1 MINCINKEEYNKSIT
16 QQDYILMSSVWYPV
30 IEIELYNNCYDE
42 GNIIGSCTAKEVRLK
57 IDYTENLEEEF
68 ELYCGTEN
76 EILKIGNF
84 IIVESKI
91 VDNGFSIE
99 LLAYDYMIK
108 SNIEYK
114 TSLDY
119 KSNKVKII
127 DVLNEALE
135 QSNILLDT
143 KISTFPNSN
152 FIVDSN
158 QFENGTQC
166 RQVITAVAQIS
177 GQIAVINSNNKLEF
191 INLNKQ
197 NPCYTI
203 KANMY
208 TEIDRKRKTN
218 AINTVVLGSSTIEGE
233 NITKKDPQITPE
245 KENVIAIFDNPFAY
259 SQEKRQLLINELYNT
274 LVGFTYIAYN
284 FDEAQGIPFLE
295 IGDKILIEDTKGVK
309 YESYILRFSYK
320 KRIESSY
327 SAPSLINSE
336 VKYKTLDSDIIKWK
350 HTEIKVDKAT
360 QQITAIAKEQTEHSK
375 RIANLEINKDEI
387 NLKVE
392 QSLKST
398 TVYFA
403 LGDSRTVA
411 PTVGWTE
418 QAPQND
424 GSKYMWQKT
433 VAVHNDGTKK
443 ESVTCISGANGKD
456 GQNGAIG
463 PQGPS
468 GQDGSNGKSAYQ
480 IWLEAGNKGTQQDY
494 LNSLKGQKGDKGD
507 TGSQG
512 IQGIPGKNGI
522 NGTNGKTTYF
532 HIKYSAVAKP
542 TTSSQMTET
551 PNTYIGTYVD
561 FVQVDS
567 TDPAKYT
574 WSRFEGIQG
583 ATGAQGIPGKNG
595 ANGQTS
601 YLHIAYANSS
611 DGVKNFSTTDS
622 VGKLYIG
629 QYTDFIQ
636 ADSTDPKKYQWT
648 LIKGDKGATGAQGPQ
663 GPQGL
668 PGKNGLDG
676 AAGPKGDIGPIGP
689 QGQEGKPG
697 KDGIGISKIEEEYYI
712 SSSKDKLE
720 DGEWKSSQD
729 TWQKGR
735 YIFFR
740 SKVTWEDGNITYT
753 DPILYTGLNDSLN
766 KSENAN
772 DIANNT
778 NNKVDNISGQVENIE
793 KQSNELKI
801 QIDGLTNNFITSGGS
816 NILENSSGQFKNKK
830 WFNING
836 DIGNIKSITNT
847 EIIKNYIAKHA
858 FILQKAEVKQEKNV
872 INDFYN
878 FSFKYKKLNNLSNVK
893 IRINGVE
900 FNLTSLDY
908 KEEEVVL
915 VVNTNIIKIELISD
929 TNNSCI
935 IGDMMLSKGVIKQ
948 VYSINA
954 NESITSTTR
963 ISDVIEV
970 NSSVAE
976 TKTEMG
982 ADGFRITNANNNEIT
997 SEFTKNG
1004 TKTREIIAERGNLSG
1019 LVIQKVSSQIW
1030 FS

>member
-403 LGDSRTVA
+403 LGSSRTVA
-411 PTVGWTE
+411 PSSGWTE

-433 VAVHNDGTKK
+433 ISVQNDGTKK
-443 ESVTCISGANGKD
+443 ESVTCISGADGKD
-456 GQNGAIG
+456 G
-463 PQGPS
+463 
-468 GQDGSNGKSAYQ
+468 
-480 IWLEAGNKGTQQDY
+480 T
-494 LNSLKGQKGDKGD
+494 
-507 TGSQG
+507 
-512 IQGIPGKNGI
+512 
-522 NGTNGKTTYF
+522 
-532 HIKYSAVAKP
+532 
-542 TTSSQMTET
+542 
-551 PNTYIGTYVD
+551 
-561 FVQVDS
+561 
-567 TDPAKYT
+567 
-574 WSRFEGIQG
+574 
-583 ATGAQGIPGKNG
+583 
-595 ANGQTS
+595 
-601 YLHIAYANSS
+601 
-611 DGVKNFSTTDS
+611 
-622 VGKLYIG
+622 
-629 QYTDFIQ
+629 
-636 ADSTDPKKYQWT
+636 
-648 LIKGDKGATGAQGPQ
+648 QGPQ
-663 GPQGL
+663 GPQGPKGEQGL

-676 AAGPKGDIGPIGP
+676 AKGDKGETGPKGDVGP
-689 QGQEGKPG
+689 QGLPGKDGTNGTNG
-697 KDGIGISKIEEEYYI
+697 KDGIGIKSVDILYYLSA
-712 SSSKDKLE
+712 SSSTLTGGAWTTIAPTWINGKYMWTKQKTTYTNETFKESNPICISGQKGDTGANGATGSPGKDGKGIKIIKEQYYLSTSE
-720 DGEWKSSQD
+720 TAQVGGEWKDTQD
-729 TWQKGR
+729 EWEKGKFIWTRNVITW
-735 YIFFR
+735 
-740 SKVTWEDGNITYT
+740 T
-753 DPILYTGLNDSLN
+753 DNTTTLTTPVLANGMND
-766 KSENAN
+766 A
-772 DIANNT
+772 
-778 NNKVDNISGQVENIE
+778 
-793 KQSNELKI
+793 
-801 QIDGLTNNFITSGGS
+801 
-816 NILENSSGQFKNKK
+816 LENSNDAKEEA
-830 WFNING
+830 
-836 DIGNIKSITNT
+836 IK
-847 EIIKNYIAKHA
+847 IKESVAN
-858 FILQKAEVKQEKNV
+858 LEVKSNQINASVQTIEKTVNDGLASTNED
-872 INDFYN
+872 IN
-878 FSFKYKKLNNLSNVK
+878 KLTKRVDAAMTDEQVK
-893 IRINGVE
+893 LEIQKELANGVDKVTTKTGFT
-900 FNLTSLDY
+900 FNEEGLNISKTGSEMETKITENGMTVYRD
-908 KEEEVVL
+908 KEAML
-915 VVNTNIIKIELISD
+915 VANNHGVEAVNLHAKTYF
-929 TNNSCI
+929 I
-935 IGDMMLSKGVIKQ
+935 IGETSRFEDYQ
-948 VYSINA
+948 VNGKARTGCFWIGATNPRSVNKRR
-954 NESITSTTR
+954 NE
-963 ISDVIEV
+963 
-970 NSSVAE
+970 
-976 TKTEMG
+976 
-982 ADGFRITNANNNEIT
+982 
-997 SEFTKNG
+997 
-1004 TKTREIIAERGNLSG
+1004 
-1019 LVIQKVSSQIW
+1019 
-1030 FS
+1030 

>member
-16 QQDYILMSSVWYPV
+16 QQDYILMGGVWYPV

-259 SQEKRQLLINELYNT
+259 SQKKRELLINELYNT
-274 LVGFTYIAYN
+274 LVGFKYIAYN

-295 IGDKILIEDTKGVK
+295 LGDKILIEDTKGVK

-360 QQITAIAKEQTEHSK
+360 QQITAITKEQTEHSK

-411 PTVGWTE
+411 PSVGWTE

-433 VAVHNDGTKK
+433 VSVQNDGTKK

-463 PQGPS
+463 PQGP
-468 GQDGSNGKSAYQ
+468 
-480 IWLEAGNKGTQQDY
+480 KG
-494 LNSLKGQKGDKGD
+494 
-507 TGSQG
+507 
-512 IQGIPGKNGI
+512 
-522 NGTNGKTTYF
+522 
-532 HIKYSAVAKP
+532 
-542 TTSSQMTET
+542 E
-551 PNTYIGTYVD
+551 
-561 FVQVDS
+561 
-567 TDPAKYT
+567 
-574 WSRFEGIQG
+574 
-583 ATGAQGIPGKNG
+583 
-595 ANGQTS
+595 
-601 YLHIAYANSS
+601 
-611 DGVKNFSTTDS
+611 
-622 VGKLYIG
+622 
-629 QYTDFIQ
+629 
-636 ADSTDPKKYQWT
+636 
-648 LIKGDKGATGAQGPQ
+648 
-663 GPQGL
+663 QGL
-668 PGKNGLDG
+668 PGKNGLDGQPGPKGEKGDVGLQGPKGDTGLQGPAGKDG

-689 QGQEGKPG
+689 QGEPGKNGVNG
-697 KDGIGISKIEEEYYI
+697 KDGKGIKGAVSTYQI
-712 SSSKDKLE
+712 SES
-720 DGEWKSSQD
+720 G
-729 TWQKGR
+729 T
-735 YIFFR
+735 
-740 SKVTWEDGNITYT
+740 VTPSGIWSETIPKTTAEKPYLWTKTITTYT
-753 DPILYTGLNDSLN
+753 DNTST
-766 KSENAN
+766 
-772 DIANNT
+772 IAYSVGATPEGVTEKIDNTNINVNNT
-778 NNKVDNISGQVENIE
+778 NNKIQNVQENLDKITE
-793 KQSNELKI
+793 QSNELKI
-801 QIDGLTNNFITSGGS
+801 RVDGLTNIFSLSGGS
-816 NILENSSGQFKNKK
+816 NLLKNSSGQFGNSHWEIDNIRTAPALKTISNTEVIKNFIAKSAFLLQNEK
-830 WFNING
+830 IQQTVGCING
-836 DIGNIKSITNT
+836 FYNLSFKYCKKLNLANAKLIINNT
-847 EIIKNYIAKHA
+847 EILLNSTE
-858 FILQKAEVKQEKNV
+858 FTEKDITINV
-872 INDFYN
+872 TD
-878 FSFKYKKLNNLSNVK
+878 NN
-893 IRINGVE
+893 
-900 FNLTSLDY
+900 
-908 KEEEVVL
+908 
-915 VVNTNIIKIELISD
+915 IKIQLISD
-929 TNNSCI
+929 NNDSVI
-935 IGDMMLSKGVIKQ
+935 IGDMMLCCGGIKQ
-948 VYSINA
+948 VYELNNS
-954 NESITSTTR
+954 ESVTSTVK
-963 ISDVIEV
+963 IADEIAVHS
-970 NSSVAE
+970 NVAE
-976 TKTEMG
+976 TKASLG
-982 ADGFRITNANNNEIT
+982 VDGVRISNANNGETT
-997 SEFTKNG
+997 SEFTKEGTVTEKLKANKADISTLLFQNING
-1004 TKTREIIAERGNLSG
+1004 
-1019 LVIQKVSSQIW
+1019 QIW
-1030 FS
+1030 LS